1 MSRKRVVLA
10 VFGLVF
16 GLSGLLGG
24 LAAPQANAVG
34 VAVYRTDSAGHRT
47 GNIVNVGN
55 TGSTAGCAGFG
66 VGNAAGAAVCYLPIP

>member
-16 GLSGLLGG
+16 GVSGLLGG

-34 VAVYRTDSAGHRT
+34 AAVYRTDSSGNRS
-47 GNIVNVGN
+47 GNIINVGN
-55 TGSTAGCAGFG
+55 TSFSASCIGFG
-66 VGNAAGAAVCYLPIP
+66 VSSGAGAMVCYYPIS